1 MIGIN
6 VMKMTEKKELFTNKY
21 INGETVSYT
30 LFSIISIF
38 LLMAVKQLCKT
49 FLGLSATVGSLAG
62 FFTASIVFYL
72 FERRFVF
79 AKETLSSNFK
89 QILMLL
95 VRIAANF
102 GFYKLAEFCFLDL
115 LDMHISFV
123 WLVAIVISFFF
134 NYFYDRILL
143 FDCNYDACNVRYSR
157 IYKTFFRNRFVVFSL
172 FITGL
177 AISIIYLSY
186 TIFPFGDY
194 TVMRM
199 DLYHQY
205 GPLFAELY
213 DRIVNHQSL
222 LYSWETGGGS
232 SFLGN
237 YLNYLSSPLT
247 VLIFLFD
254 KEDISF
260 AITFLVSVKCIL
272 SAGAFTFYLKKSLI
286 SHNYFSAVFGT
297 LYAFCAYFMAYYW
310 NVMWLDGMILL
321 PLILLGI
328 EQIINKGDIRLY
340 LGSLIILL
348 FANYY
353 VGFMTC
359 IFSVIYFL
367 AYFVIASHSDVRLH
381 PEIEYKKYS
390 FKALNDIKFINRG
403 LKFALAS
410 IVAAAVC
417 AITLVPVFMILKG
430 SSATSDTFPT
440 TFTSYF
446 NIFDF
451 ITSHLAGVEE
461 TIRSSGDDV
470 LPNVYCG
477 IIAIILLPLFVVNDK
492 IRFKEKAAYICVLL
506 FLLFSFDNNCLNFI
520 WHAMHFPNDLPYRFS
535 YMYSFIVL
543 IMGYKA
549 LMKIKEISIKDIGFV
564 GMAWIFF
571 VCVAQKMATAKMSE
585 PTIYMSIAFII
596 IWTGF
601 LMLYRKGIFRQS
613 LICLMAVVFVL
624 CEIAITDTG
633 SFIISQSNKNYKSNY
648 KTYREAIEYIDD
660 NNEDF
665 SRTELCY
672 LETRMDPSY
681 YGYNGMS
688 VFSSMAYETFSG
700 VQYNLGMFGNRINS
714 YTYNPQTPVYNMM
727 FNLKYLI
734 QTDASLPL
742 SDNLYEK
749 IYTTSNEES
758 NVYENKYYLPIA
770 YCINENIDDWIIDE
784 GNPFIA
790 QGDFFS
796 LATGYSGVFEE
807 MDYISTDF
815 DSISGDE
822 VTQNGTYWINK
833 DDTDSSYGQVNVNL
847 SPKNDGNVYIY
858 VSSPDVESIE
868 VNSDRVASQEQE
880 IGDEPYILD
889 IGFHEAGE
897 NVTVSLDGGGM
908 ESESGYYNI
917 YCYTVNQKVL
927 DSGYNYLKANAINVT
942 SYSDTQIS
950 GTINCKENSYIYSS
964 IPYDEGWTVYIDGV
978 ETETFEIGDAML
990 GVVADPGN
998 HKITYKYSPRGLKY
1012 GILISSASV
1021 ISLAGYFIYSN
1032 KISKSAKKKKND
1044 RG

>member
-1 MIGIN
+1 MEFTESK
-6 VMKMTEKKELFTNKY
+6 KMYTNKY
-21 INGETVSYT
+21 INGETVSYA
-30 LFSIISIF
+30 LFAGISIF
-38 LLMAVKQLCKT
+38 VLIAVKQLCKT
-49 FLGLSATVGSLAG
+49 FIGLSAGVGSIIGLAVS
-62 FFTASIVFYL
+62 SILFYF
-72 FERRFVF
+72 FERKLVF
-79 AKETLSSNFK
+79 TKDTLSSNLK
-89 QILMLL
+89 QILMLI

-115 LDMHISFV
+115 LNMPKSFV
-123 WLVAIVISFFF
+123 WLVAISTSFFF
-134 NYFYDRILL
+134 NYYFDRVLL
-143 FDCNYDACNVRYSR
+143 FDCNYEAFEIKDSK
-157 IYKTFFRNRFVVFSL
+157 IYKTFFRNRFVLFSVL
-172 FITGL
+172 LTAV
-177 AISIIYLSY
+177 AISIIYIAYS
-186 TIFPFGDY
+186 IFPFGDS

-222 LYSWETGGGS
+222 LYSWKTGGGS

-247 VLIFLFD
+247 ALMFLFD

-260 AITFLVSVKCIL
+260 AITFIVSFKCIL
-272 SAGAFTFYLKKSLI
+272 SAGAFTFFIRKSLN
-286 SHNYFSAVFGT
+286 SHNFISASFGA

-340 LGSLIILL
+340 LGSLIALL

-353 VGFMTC
+353 MGFMTC

-367 AYFVIASHSDVRLH
+367 AYFVIASKSDGRLH
-381 PEIEYKKYS
+381 PDVEYKKYS
-390 FKALNDIKFINRG
+390 FKALYDIKFVNRG
-403 LKFALAS
+403 VKFAIAS
-410 IVAAAVC
+410 ILAAAVC
-417 AITLVPVFMILKG
+417 AVTLIPVFMILKG

-440 TFTSYF
+440 TFSSYF

-451 ITSHLAGVEE
+451 ITSHFAGVEE

-477 IIAIILLPLFVVNDK
+477 IITIILLPLFVINSK
-492 IRFKEKAAYICVLL
+492 IRFKDKTAYIIVLL

-520 WHAMHFPNDLPYRFS
+520 WHAMHFPNDLPFRFS

-549 LMKIKEISIKDIGFV
+549 FMKIKAVTIKDIGFV

-585 PTIYMSIAFII
+585 MTIYMTIGFVIL
-596 IWTGF
+596 WTGF
-601 LMLYRKGIFRQS
+601 LMLARKGMLSRTLVS
-613 LICLMAVVFVL
+613 AMAVVLVL
-624 CEIAITDTG
+624 CEIAVTDTG
-633 SFIISQSNKNYKSNY
+633 SFVISQNNKDYKANY

-660 NNEDF
+660 NNNDF

-688 VFSSMAYETFSG
+688 IFSSMAYETFSG
-700 VQYNLGMFGNRINS
+700 IQYNLGMYGNRINS

-734 QTDASLPL
+734 QTDVNLPL
-742 SDNLYEK
+742 SENIYDK
-749 IYTTSNEES
+749 IYTTSNEKA
-758 NVYENKYYLPIA
+758 NIYENKYYLPIA
-770 YCINENIDDWIIDE
+770 YCVNQNIDDLIIDE
-784 GNPFIA
+784 GNPFTA

-807 MDYISTDF
+807 MDYTSTEF
-815 DSISGDE
+815 DGINGDE
-822 VTQNGTYWINK
+822 AIQNGTYWINK
-833 DDTDSSYGQVNVNL
+833 DDTDTSYGQVIVNV
-847 SPKNDGNVYIY
+847 SPVSDGNVYIY
-858 VSSPDVESIE
+858 VSSPDVKSIE
-868 VNSDRVASQEQE
+868 VNSDRVASQVQD
-880 IGDEPYILD
+880 IDEPYIFD
-889 IGFHEAGE
+889 IGYHETGE
-897 NVTVSLDGGGM
+897 NVAISIDGGGM
-908 ESESGYYNI
+908 DTESGYFNI

-927 DSGYNYLKANAINVT
+927 DNGYKYLKSNSINV
-942 SYSDTQIS
+942 SSHSDTQIS

-964 IPYDEGWTVYIDGV
+964 IPYDEGWSVYIDGKKA
-978 ETETFEIGDAML
+978 ETFEIGDAML
-990 GVVADPGN
+990 GVAASAGN
-998 HKITYKYSPRGLKY
+998 HKITYKYSPRGLNY
-1012 GILISSASV
+1012 GIIISSV
-1021 ISLAGYFIYSN
+1021 TIISLAGYYIYSN
-1032 KISKSAKKKKND
+1032 KISKSAKKREKD
-1044 RG
+1044 IV